1 MDFIGQFKQI
11 VTLKN
16 PAKVS
21 DGAGGYT
28 ETYSAFATDRWASVI
43 DKGGNRYFAEGQLG
57 QIDRKEIR
65 ILWDFEV
72 WSDLSLDSRVEYG
85 GKDYSIERISQQNEE
100 RIVIKIEVTALS

>member
-1 MDFIGQFKQI
+1 MDFIGHFKQI

-43 DKGGNRYFAEGQLG
+43 NKGGGRNFTEGQLG
-57 QIDRKEIR
+57 QIDRKQIK
-65 ILWDFEV
+65 ILYDYDV
-72 WSDLSLDSRVEYG
+72 WSDLSLDTIVEYG
-85 GKDYSIERISQQNEE
+85 GKEYTIDRFIQQDEE
-100 RIVIKIEVTALS
+100 RVVILIDVEAV